1 MDNKQQKEITLE
13 DVRKMTL
20 EEFRQLPE
28 EQKAA
33 FTPEQK
39 DEIKSKMAR
48 RRIIESGDF
57 ITNESFKEFLDGN
70 GYRIVGYDSN
80 SYDFDNSNVRFSRFN
95 ISDNDYRYTSRRLI
109 LLGPEN
115 KWDGTIK
122 DFRCKNIVKNPFVKY
137 IVWNLTEFKI
147 YTIVRDNSNI
157 GFGGGYDPSLSAK
170 LEKDLSK
177 EWVEFWA
184 LREEDYR
191 EFILAE
197 SKQVK
202 REVPESIERRKNLL
216 AKRIAELQ
224 KETAEYIAKDNEKLE
239 RYNEMEQIVKNVEDS
254 LQV

>member
-1 MDNKQQKEITLE
+1 MNNEQKEFTLE
-13 DVRKMTL
+13 EVKKMTL
-20 EEFRQLPE
+20 EEFRQLPP
-28 EQKAA
+28 EQKEV
-33 FTPEQK
+33 FTQEQK

-48 RRIIESGDF
+48 RRRIESGDF
-57 ITNESFKEFLDGN
+57 ITNQDFSNFLDEN
-70 GYRIVGYDSN
+70 GYNIVGYDSN
-80 SYDFDNSNVRFSRFN
+80 SYDFDNSNVRFSHFN

-122 DFRCKNIVKNPFVKY
+122 DFRCKNIIKNPFVKY

-157 GFGGGYDPSLSAK
+157 GFGGGYDPSFVAK
-170 LEKDLSK
+170 FEKDLSD
-177 EWVEFWA
+177 EWVEYWA
-184 LREEDYR
+184 LKDEKYR

-197 SKQVK
+197 CKQVK

-224 KETAEYIAKDNEKLE
+224 KETAEYIAEDNKKLE
-239 RYNEMEQIVKNVEDS
+239 RYNKMEQIVKNAKGD